1 MEHIA
6 HPMTNNLIKQPT
18 PMKLSTRFKTLALIA
33 TMALA
38 TSACS
43 RAPSNVHVI
52 STTNCGAS
60 WTKLNVGET
69 VPKHTGN
76 PCGYTVAIPNWPM
89 AGEVKFKTQFAREV
103 LSDVEMSFT
112 YIIVDPIKYISYA
125 RYLGKMGES
134 LEISAESVG
143 GRYEMAENIIIDKLL
158 RAVTTEHT
166 RNIDV
171 VGANPAEIEDHI
183 FSRVKRDLNN
193 KGVEI
198 PDLALVIKNDELT
211 RLAID
216 AATAV
221 RVYDNAG
228 IGDVGRKVIVAR
240 AGAARIN
247 VNAGK

>member
-1 MEHIA
+1 
-6 HPMTNNLIKQPT
+6 MTNNLIKQLT

-33 TMALA
+33 TLALA

-52 STTNCGAS
+52 STTDCGAR

-69 VPKHTGN
+69 VPTHPGN
-76 PCGYTVAIPNWPM
+76 HCGYNVAIPNWPM
-89 AGEVKFKTQFAREV
+89 AGEAKFKTQFAKGV
-103 LSDVEMSFT
+103 LSDGEITYT
-112 YIIVDPIKYISYA
+112 YIITDPLKFINNA
-125 RYLGKMGES
+125 RYIGKMVGS

-143 GRYEMAENIIIDKLL
+143 GRYEMAENILIDRRL
-158 RAVTTEHT
+158 REVATELT
-166 RNIDV
+166 RSIDV
-171 VGANPAEIEDHI
+171 VSANPAEIEESI
-183 FSRVKRDLNN
+183 FKRAKSDLEAR
-193 KGVEI
+193 GI
-198 PDLALVIKNDELT
+198 DLSDLALVVKNDEQT

-216 AATAV
+216 SATAI

-240 AGAARIN
+240 SGAARIN